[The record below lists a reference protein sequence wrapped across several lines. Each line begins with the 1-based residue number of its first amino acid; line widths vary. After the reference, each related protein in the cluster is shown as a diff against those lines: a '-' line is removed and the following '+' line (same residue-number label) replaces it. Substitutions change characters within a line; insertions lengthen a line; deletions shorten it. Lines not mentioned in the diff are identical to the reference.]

1 MNMPSASPADTPAE
15 ATRRVLVWDAPVRL
29 FHWLMVACF
38 AGAWL
43 TAESERFRLLH
54 VTLGLTMVGLVVF
67 RLLWGLVGT
76 KHARFASFV
85 RGPAAAWQHLKAM
98 FAGRHEGGAGHNP
111 AGALAIVA
119 MLGVT
124 LAVGAS
130 GWLAYGGND
139 MAGEVHEGVATGL
152 LALVGLHLAGVA
164 LASWLGRRNL
174 VKPMLTGRTEA
185 RAEEGI
191 RSARV
196 GIAAALLTAVLGFWA
211 WQWQATPVAPVAA
224 AGERVA
230 GHHGHGDRHQDHG
243 D

>member
-1 MNMPSASPADTPAE
+1 MNTPSASPAETP
-15 ATRRVLVWDAPVRL
+15 RRVLVWDAPVRL

-67 RLLWGLVGT
+67 RLHWGVVGT

-85 RGPAAAWQHLKAM
+85 RSPAAAWQHLKAM
-98 FAGRHEGGAGHNP
+98 AAGRHEGGAGHNP

-119 MLGVT
+119 MLALT

-130 GWLAYGGND
+130 GWLAYAGND
-139 MAGEVHEGVATGL
+139 LAGEMHEGVATGL

-185 RAEEGI
+185 RAEDGI
-191 RSARV
+191 RSARG
-196 GIAAALLTAVLGFWA
+196 GIAALLLTAVLGFWA

-230 GHHGHGDRHQDHG
+230 GHHGDRHQDH
-243 D
+243 DD